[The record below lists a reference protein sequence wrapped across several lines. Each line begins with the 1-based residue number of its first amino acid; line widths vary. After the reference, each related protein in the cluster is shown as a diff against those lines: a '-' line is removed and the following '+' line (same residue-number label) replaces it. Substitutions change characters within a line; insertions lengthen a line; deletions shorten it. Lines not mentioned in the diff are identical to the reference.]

1 MPKISVV
8 IPCYFNEGNI
18 PVTVAA
24 LLKNEKGF
32 SSDVTFE
39 YVFVDDGSQ
48 DGTLREL
55 RNFHEKYPSRIKVI
69 ELSKN
74 VGSYSAICAGFEY
87 CSGNCIVV
95 ISADLQDPPEL
106 IKEMYNNW
114 LSGSK
119 LTLGVRERRNDPFL
133 TKVFAEFFYTALG
146 ICGLSNVPKGGFDFC
161 LFDHSLLGK
170 IKSRMRPGINS
181 LLLLLQVGETP
192 SVILYTRR
200 KREIGQ
206 SQWTF
211 TNKLKLALNTL
222 SYFLLKKTGTETKP
236 YTIKQAYGV

>member
-39 YVFVDDGSQ
+39 YVFVDDGSQDGSQ

-95 ISADLQDPPEL
+95 IRSRVC
-106 IKEMYNNW
+106 KHMC
-114 LSGSK
+114 S
-119 LTLGVRERRNDPFL
+119 VR
-133 TKVFAEFFYTALG
+133 
-146 ICGLSNVPKGGFDFC
+146 
-161 LFDHSLLGK
+161 
-170 IKSRMRPGINS
+170 
-181 LLLLLQVGETP
+181 
-192 SVILYTRR
+192 
-200 KREIGQ
+200 
-206 SQWTF
+206 
-211 TNKLKLALNTL
+211 
-222 SYFLLKKTGTETKP
+222 
-236 YTIKQAYGV
+236 